1 MKLDLKPLLSL
12 NLLFSLL
19 LLLTLSAP
27 TPAPALA
34 ADRPTGVI
42 GDGVADDTAAIQ
54 AALDAQGK
62 PGGEVSL
69 PPGLYLVR
77 GSLRVPTGV
86 TLRGSW
92 DAPHHGAWDKGTTL
106 AITGGR
112 GREDGPA
119 AVELSE
125 SSSLQGV
132 TMVWPEQK
140 WDNIIAYPWAIHGQG
155 MHNDVENVTFVNAY
169 QGIKIGIPWSELH
182 LIRNVFGCV
191 LRRGILVDTTSD
203 IGRIENVHFNEHYW
217 ARSHYPG
224 ITTGSDTP
232 VTVYTEAN
240 LEAFIFG
247 RTDWEYV
254 LNTFVFGARVGYR
267 FIHTQAG
274 ECNGQFSGI
283 GADGCHVGVQIDAIQ
298 SIGIQVTNGEFTT
311 FTGEPNAGVVTA
323 PNAGGAA
330 QFVNCNFWSN
340 PGGVAQLDGN
350 TAVTFSDC
358 HFSDTART
366 GAIVAHKGRLIVHG
380 CQFAAAGEA
389 IVLGPN
395 VRAAVVAENTQPGG
409 VSVQNGIGNRAQI
422 GLNEMPFAL
431 PAAQTAHYRVKIGAA
446 GDEDYVGPGWFGGE
460 RAADAP
466 QALKPAVST
475 ARWAGGHAILR
486 LPVLPGRAY
495 TLRLWTS
502 APAGAPPRTFAVDG
516 GPKVVVTHP
525 GPQVTTLTV
534 PAKLTAGKQAV
545 TITVGGP
552 TWTPAQLEPP
562 ATDNRALT
570 ARVFAVEMAATGSG
584 GKAAE
589 VN

>member
-1 MKLDLKPLLSL
+1 MKPF
-12 NLLFSLL
+12 FSLL
-19 LLLTLSAP
+19 LLLTL
-27 TPAPALA
+27 TAPACA
-34 ADRPTGVI
+34 ADRPPNVV
-42 GDGVADDTAAIQ
+42 GDGIADDTAGIQ
-54 AALDAQGK
+54 AALDARGK
-62 PGGEVSL
+62 TGGEVSL
-69 PPGLYLVR
+69 PPGLYR
-77 GSLRVPTGV
+77 IAGSLRVPTGV
-86 TLRGSW
+86 ALRGSW

-106 AITGGR
+106 AVTGGR

-119 AVELSE
+119 AVELAE

-140 WDNIIAYPWAIHGQG
+140 WDAITPYPWAIHGQG

-191 LRRGILVDTTSD
+191 LRRGIFIDTTSD
-203 IGRIENVHFNEHYW
+203 IGRIEDVHFNEHYW

-224 ITTGSDTP
+224 ITTGGDAP
-232 VTVYTEAN
+232 VTAYAEAN

-267 FIHTQAG
+267 FIHTPAG
-274 ECNGQFSGI
+274 ECNGQFLGI
-283 GADGCHVGVQIDAIQ
+283 GADGCHVGVLVDAVQ
-298 SIGIQVTNGEFTT
+298 PVGIQVTNGEFTT

-340 PGGVAQLDGN
+340 PGGVALLDGD

-358 HFSDTART
+358 HFSDTAQT
-366 GAIVAHKGRLIVHG
+366 GAIVARKGRVIVRG
-380 CQFAAAGEA
+380 CQFAAAGVA
-389 IVLGPN
+389 VVLGPD

-409 VSVQNGIGNRAQI
+409 VSVRNGIGGRAQI

-431 PAAQTAHYRVKIGAA
+431 PAALAGHYRVRIGAP
-446 GDEDYVGPGWFGGE
+446 GDEDYAGPGWSGPE
-460 RAADAP
+460 KAADVP
-466 QALKPAVST
+466 PALKPSVTT
-475 ARWAGGHAILR
+475 ARWAGTKSALR

-495 TLRLWTS
+495 TLTLWTS
-502 APAGAPPRTFAVDG
+502 APAGAPPRFFAVEG
-516 GPKVVVTHP
+516 GPRIVVTHP
-525 GPQVTTLTV
+525 GPQVVTLTI
-534 PAKLTAGKQAV
+534 PARLTAGKPAITV
-545 TITVGGP
+545 TVGGP
-552 TWTPAQLEPP
+552 PWTPARLQPP
-562 ATDNRALT
+562 STDTRALT
-570 ARVFAVEMAATGSG
+570 ARVFAVEMTATGAG
-584 GKAAE
+584 GTAAG